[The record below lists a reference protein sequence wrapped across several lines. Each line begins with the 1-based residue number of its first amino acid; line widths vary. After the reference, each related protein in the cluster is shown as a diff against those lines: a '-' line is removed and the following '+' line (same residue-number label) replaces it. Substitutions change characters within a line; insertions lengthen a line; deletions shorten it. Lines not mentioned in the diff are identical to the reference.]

1 MDKIL
6 RTYKFKL
13 YPSKEQANVLWSHA
27 NLCNLIYNHFL
38 EVQINNFKEFGK
50 FLPHGKISA
59 QLTKLKNS
67 ETKFKVVDAQVRQQA
82 IIRLSNAIARFKRE
96 KKKKHYVFLGK
107 GFPHYRSCKNFFNLT
122 YPQEKCGYKLKD
134 NYFYSKKYGN
144 IEFFKHRKIIGKI
157 ATTTISYDGTFW
169 YLLIVTDISN
179 IKIPLKDKKNIVGID
194 IGLINI
200 VATSDN
206 ETIKNNTHYKWK
218 DKQIDKLK
226 SRNSKTQKGSRRNK
240 FLSKTIRRL
249 YGEKSRKQLDFLHKV
264 SKTLSSKYDTIC
276 IEDLELMQMSESEK
290 TGLNRALRNASL
302 GKFITFLEYKTNKII
317 EVNPAYT
324 SQVCNKCGKLNH
336 LTLNDREMI
345 CSCGNREDRD
355 INAARN
361 IQCLGEAII
370 LGANQGISIIEL
382 YTYKG
387 LVNS

>member
-1 MDKIL
+1 M

-13 YPSKEQANVLWSHA
+13 HPSQEQSSILWKHA
-27 NLCNLIYNHFL
+27 NLCNKIYNYFL
-38 EVQINNFKEFGK
+38 NIQINNFKEFGR
-50 FLPHGKISA
+50 FLPHGEISA
-59 QLTKLKNS
+59 QLTKLKDS
-67 ETKFKVVDAQVRQQA
+67 EIEFKDVPSQVRQQA
-82 IIRLSNAIARFKRE
+82 IIRLSNAITRFKKE
-96 KKKKHYVFLGK
+96 KKKKGYKFLGK

-122 YPQEKCGYKLKD
+122 YPQKDNGYKLKD
-134 NYFYSKKYGN
+134 NFFIPSKYGVMN
-144 IEFFKHRKIIGKI
+144 FLKHRKIIGKI
-157 ATTTISYDGTFW
+157 ATTTISYDGISW
-169 YLLIVTDISN
+169 YLLIVTDADKDISFLN
-179 IKIPLKDKKNIVGID
+179 KKDIVGID

-206 ETIKNNTHYKWK
+206 DLIKNNTHYKWK

-226 SRNSKTQKGSRRNK
+226 SRNSKTKKGSRRNK

-324 SQVCNKCGKLNH
+324 SQTCNKCGKLNH
-336 LTLNDREMI
+336 LTLSDREMI
-345 CSCGNREDRD
+345 CECGNREDRD